1 MDALFRC
8 RALLRALP
16 LLIAGWTAGNVA
28 AAETVV
34 YRCGPDG
41 RLFSQA
47 PCADGRRIEVEAARP
62 STAARREA
70 EAVAQRDARLAREM
84 ASERVA
90 REQAASRVGAA
101 GIRHVVLQ
109 PREPAVGQSTKAGQ
123 RADKGPVK
131 DNGGRSTNREKR
143 PKADQDSR
151 SSFAIQIPAPRKDKA
166 PKDRVS
172 SKRPGP
178 ARAS

>member
-1 MDALFRC
+1 MDTRFCC
-8 RALLRALP
+8 RALRRALP

-47 PCADGRRIEVEAARP
+47 PCADGRRLEVEADRP
-62 STAARREA
+62 SAAARREA
-70 EAVAQRDARLAREM
+70 EAFAQRDARLARGM
-84 ASERVA
+84 AAERVA

-109 PREPAVGQSTKAGQ
+109 PREPAVGQPTKSGLH
-123 RADKGPVK
+123 ADKASVK
-131 DNGGRSTNREKR
+131 DQGGRSANRNKR

-172 SKRPGP
+172 SKRPGS

>member
-1 MDALFRC
+1 MDARSC
-8 RALLRALP
+8 RGALLRALP
-16 LLIAGWTAGNVA
+16 LLIAGWMAGHVV
-28 AAETVV
+28 AAETAV
-34 YRCGPDG
+34 YRCGPEG
-41 RLFSQA
+41 RVFSQA
-47 PCADGRRIEVEAARP
+47 PCADGRRIEVEADRP
-62 STAARREA
+62 SAAARREA
-70 EAVAQRDARLAREM
+70 EAVAQREARLAREM
-84 ASERVA
+84 AAERVA

-109 PREPAVGQSTKAGQ
+109 PREPGVGQATKSGP
-123 RADKGPVK
+123 RADKESVK
-131 DNGGRSTNREKR
+131 DKGGRSTNRDKR